1 MTVRVEACGGQTLGV
16 DARTRAG
23 QPERFTVTL
32 GERTLDVRVSRAPD
46 GTMRI
51 VYPDGREVRAAVTAA
66 AGRHWVSVGG
76 HTWALD
82 EVDEGAAQAGQDAA
96 AGGLEAPMPGKVLRV
111 EVQPGASVEAGETLL
126 IVEAMKMEHA
136 IRAPHAGTVAA
147 VHVSE
152 GELVS
157 PGRALVAVEPAGEAA
172 SAGGS

>member
-1 MTVRVEACGGQTLGV
+1 MTVRVEACGGETVGV
-16 DARTRAG
+16 DARARAG
-23 QPERFTVTL
+23 EPERFTVTL
-32 GERTLDVRVSRAPD
+32 GERTLDVRASLAPD
-46 GTMRI
+46 GTLRV
-51 VYPDGREVRAAVTAA
+51 VYPDGREVRAAVTAV

-82 EVDEGAAQAGQDAA
+82 EVEEGGAHAGEDAA
-96 AGGLEAPMPGKVLRV
+96 SGGLEAPMPGKVLRV
-111 EVQPGASVEAGETLL
+111 EVLPGALVEAGETLL

-157 PGRALVAVEPAGEAA
+157 PGRALVAVEPAAAA
-172 SAGGS
+172 SNADES